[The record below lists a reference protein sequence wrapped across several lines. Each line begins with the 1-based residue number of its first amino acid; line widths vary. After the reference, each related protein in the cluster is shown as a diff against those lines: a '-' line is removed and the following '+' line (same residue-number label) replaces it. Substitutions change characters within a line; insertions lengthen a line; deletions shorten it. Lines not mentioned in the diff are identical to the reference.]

1 MSNNKTLS
9 LPKSVP
15 SNAPT
20 AGRPSGSQ
28 QETQASVQNNLVT
41 TPLVA
46 VATPE
51 QVAEFLK
58 ANGLMVV
65 AAPAEGGTSIP
76 AIVQDTTINNPV
88 ESHRPDLSRLPPPGE
103 RASAPVQLPART
115 WGQPR
120 DLSSR

>member
-9 LPKSVP
+9 LPK
-15 SNAPT
+15 T

-28 QETQASVQNNLVT
+28 HQTAGKTENIA
-41 TPLVA
+41 PALVA

-76 AIVQDTTINNPV
+76 AIVQDTTLNNPV

-115 WGQPR
+115 WGQPQY
-120 DLSSR
+120 LSAR